1 MTNAT
6 TTIAD
11 MFTGEEKV
19 TVKYSEFYRIVENA
33 CSQAAALMYIKNAVM
48 AGVPNA
54 YIQSMLDGQKHWDDL
69 DISNVMQLGKPIYGT
84 LDETEEDNGN
94 S

>member
-1 MTNAT
+1 M

-11 MFTGEEKV
+11 AFNPEDRV
-19 TVKYSEFYRIVENA
+19 SVKYSDFYRIIESS

-48 AGVPNA
+48 AGVPNE
-54 YIQSMLDGQKHWDDL
+54 YIQSMLDGQKHWREL
-69 DISNVMQLGKPIYGT
+69 DVSNLVSYGNLEVTEDENGK
-84 LDETEEDNGN
+84 